1 MGLLP
6 QNVVCG
12 SEGLNEPTGSFSLV
26 CDVGNEKSL
35 GFSFSLCG
43 SGGYILG

>member
-1 MGLLP
+1 MLFFLGWSLLLS
-6 QNVVCG
+6 QVVG
-12 SEGLNEPTGSFSLV
+12 GFSLV